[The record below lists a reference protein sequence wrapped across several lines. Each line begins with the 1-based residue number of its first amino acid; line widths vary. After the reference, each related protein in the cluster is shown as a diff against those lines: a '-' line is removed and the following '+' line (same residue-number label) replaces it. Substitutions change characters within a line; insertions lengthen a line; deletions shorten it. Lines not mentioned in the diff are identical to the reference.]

1 MTESRVFKALGDPV
15 RLRIVQRLSR
25 APHHTIGTLSEDL
38 GLTRQGARRQIQVL
52 ADAQILR
59 LQPVGRETR
68 VTLDVSTLDTA
79 REWIAVLE
87 QQWDERLLALTR
99 VTEST
104 ATQRSGG

>member
-1 MTESRVFKALGDPV
+1 MTEARVFKALGDPL
-15 RLRIVQRLSR
+15 RLRIVQRLSI
-25 APHHTIGTLSEDL
+25 APHHTISTLSKDL

-52 ADAQILR
+52 VDAQILR

-68 VTLDVSTLDTA
+68 VSLDVSTLETA
-79 REWIAVLE
+79 REWITVLE
-87 QQWDERLLALTR
+87 QKWDERLLALKR

>member
-1 MTESRVFKALGDPV
+1 MTEARVFKALGDPL
-15 RLRIVQRLSR
+15 RLRIVQRLSS

-38 GLTRQGARRQIQVL
+38 GITRQGARRQIQVL
-52 ADAQILR
+52 VNAQILR

-68 VTLDVSTLDTA
+68 VTLDVSTLEAA

-87 QQWDERLLALTR
+87 QKWDERLLALKR

-104 ATQRSGG
+104 ATHRSGG